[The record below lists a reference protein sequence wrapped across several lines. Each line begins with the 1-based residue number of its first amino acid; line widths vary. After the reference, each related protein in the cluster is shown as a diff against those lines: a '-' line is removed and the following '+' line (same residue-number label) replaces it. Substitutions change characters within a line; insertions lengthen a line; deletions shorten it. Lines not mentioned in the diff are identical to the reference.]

1 MNTKI
6 INTALAVPG
15 MKVVQDVHSFSD
27 QLIIPAGTVLTD
39 RIITRLKF
47 YMVPE
52 IRIEEPD
59 AIEESTEPV
68 YMIHPEDYHIT
79 KVRESEEFKNFS
91 KTFMSSLVNTRIKI
105 NSFIHKKAELNRTEL
120 LSDVYN
126 VLGQCK
132 NSLNIM
138 DMLHCMREFDD
149 TTFIHGINVA
159 LIATTLGMW
168 LKYPQSMLDDLMLA
182 GLLHDIGKLTIPV
195 EILNKPGKLTEME
208 RTTLR
213 THAMN
218 GYELLKDLPLSPHV
232 KYAAMM
238 HHERCDGSGYP
249 LGLKRGQ
256 IDDFANIIAIADV
269 YDAMTSSRVYRGAI
283 CPFEVIRHFE
293 SEGLSRFDT
302 HFVMTFL
309 EGIVLVYLNN
319 TVRLTDGR
327 IGEIVMV
334 NRTALSR
341 PVIRVGNEFIDLS
354 QETHL
359 DIEAL
364 V

>member
-6 INTALAVPG
+6 IKTDLVVPG
-15 MKVVQDVHSFSD
+15 MKVAQDVHSFSD
-27 QLIIPAGTVLTD
+27 QLIIPKGTVLTD

-59 AIEESTEPV
+59 ATEEPAEPV
-68 YMIHPEDYHIT
+68 HIIHPEDYHIT
-79 KVRESEEFKNFS
+79 KVRESEDFKSFS

-105 NSFIHKKAELNRTEL
+105 NSFIQKKSELDRTEL

-182 GLLHDIGKLTIPV
+182 GLLHDIGKLT
-195 EILNKPGKLTEME
+195 ELE

-218 GYELLKDLPLSPHV
+218 GYELLKDLPLSPHI

-256 IDDFANIIAIADV
+256 IDAFANIIAIADV

-309 EGIVLVYLNN
+309 E
-319 TVRLTDGR
+319 
-327 IGEIVMV
+327 
-334 NRTALSR
+334 
-341 PVIRVGNEFIDLS
+341 
-354 QETHL
+354 
-359 DIEAL
+359 
-364 V
+364 